1 MPAVGL
7 VAGEQSVNSPAP
19 SADPAVGIALGLGW
33 QMVELYLTASPS
45 PGQPPRR
52 QPQLPS
58 LSDLTSPQRTELGL
72 AQIDAA
78 LAKLASALRAA
89 GLAGPTTAPVE
100 QAFRVSPPD
109 RDGLH
114 DTVYD
119 LHLELLNALQ
129 ACDPRLGTAYRLGKA
144 LAYTCL
150 LPNDA
155 PSLREEFQQNRL
167 NNLQEWLADLA
178 TALPG
183 HAARAVAISLDL
195 WQQVIPNPG
204 ATEWTAPPDT
214 LPALHRQGKLWRAIL
229 TGEKNPRDM
238 LTPAAYITAAA
249 ELLSHTRRLV
259 GHFLWRYL
267 PAIVFVVVLLLGA
280 GAVVIFVGPVGK
292 VFAALLPLA
301 AALGITSKGLI
312 AALRSTASKLEQPL
326 WGAEL
331 DTAIGAAITVAP
343 GVSGTGSAKETAK
356 TLTPV
361 GPRVAAPELAPGSAQ
376 SRD

>member
-1 MPAVGL
+1 V
-7 VAGEQSVNSPAP
+7 
-19 SADPAVGIALGLGW
+19 
-33 QMVELYLTASPS
+33 
-45 PGQPPRR
+45 PP
-52 QPQLPS
+52 
-58 LSDLTSPQRTELGL
+58 
-72 AQIDAA
+72 
-78 LAKLASALRAA
+78 
-89 GLAGPTTAPVE
+89 
-100 QAFRVSPPD
+100 PPD
-109 RDGLH
+109 RDVLR
-114 DTVYD
+114 DAIYD
-119 LHLELLNALQ
+119 LHLELLDGLQ

-155 PSLREEFQQNRL
+155 PGLRTEFQHNRL

-183 HAARAVAISLDL
+183 HAARAVAVSLDL

-204 ATEWTAPPDT
+204 ATEWTAPPAT
-214 LPALHRQGKLWRAIL
+214 LPALHRQGKLWRAVL

-267 PAIVFVVVLLLGA
+267 PAIVLVVLLLLGA
-280 GAVVIFVGPVGK
+280 TAVVIFVGPVGK

-301 AALGITSKGLI
+301 AALGLTSKGLI
-312 AALRSTASKLEQPL
+312 AALRSTASKLEPPL

-331 DTAIGAAITVAP
+331 DTAIGAAITLAP
-343 GVSGTGSAKETAK
+343 GLSGAKSAKETAK
-356 TLTPV
+356 ALTPV
-361 GPRVAAPELAPGSAQ
+361 GPRVVAPELAPGSAE
-376 SRD
+376 

>member
-1 MPAVGL
+1 VIRAVAR
-7 VAGEQSVNSPAP
+7 VAGEQSVESPAP
-19 SADPAVGIALGLGW
+19 SADPSVGIALGLGW
-33 QMVELYLTASPS
+33 QMVELYLSASAS

-52 QPQLPS
+52 QSQLPS
-58 LSDLTSPQRTELGL
+58 LSDLTAAQRTELGI
-72 AQIDAA
+72 AQIDAE
-78 LAKLASALRAA
+78 LAKLAGALSAA
-89 GLAGPTTAPVE
+89 GLAGPTTAVVE
-100 QAFRVSPPD
+100 QAFRASPPD

-114 DTVYD
+114 DAVYD

-155 PSLREEFQQNRL
+155 PSLREEFQHNRL

-178 TALPG
+178 TVLPG

-214 LPALHRQGKLWRAIL
+214 LPALHRQGKLWRAVL
-229 TGEKNPRDM
+229 TGEKDPRDM

-259 GHFLWRYL
+259 GHFLWRYF
-267 PAIVFVVVLLLGA
+267 PGIVLVVLLLLGA
-280 GAVVIFVGPVGK
+280 TAVVIFVGPVGK

-301 AALGITSKGLI
+301 AALGITAKGLI
-312 AALRSTASKLEQPL
+312 AALRSTASKLERPL

-331 DTAIGAAITVAP
+331 DTAISAAITLAP
-343 GVSGTGSAKETAK
+343 GVVGTKSAKNAAK
-356 TLTPV
+356 ALTPV
-361 GPRVAAPELAPGSAQ
+361 GPRVAAPELPPGSAE
-376 SRD
+376 